1 MFIVAIILER
11 DKVPKSTIFYRINPT
26 RPTGQV
32 KIQVLIRQLR
42 CYT

>member
-26 RPTGQV
+26 WLTGQI
-32 KIQVLIRQLR
+32 KIQM
-42 CYT
+42 